1 MSFAVRTRVRYV
13 ETDQMGVVYHANY
26 LVYFELARTEWMR
39 SGGVAYAAMEDGG
52 TLLVVTRAELD
63 YVASARYD
71 DPLRIEVELESHRKA
86 SIRLVYRIF
95 HDHSG
100 RLLARG
106 ATELASVDRKSGA
119 PRRLPDGF
127 VEQLRAIRSGSA
139 DSL

>member
-39 SGGVAYAAMEDGG
+39 SGGVAYSAVEDAG
-52 TLLVVTRAELD
+52 TLLVVTRVEVD
-63 YVASARYD
+63 YIASARYD
-71 DPLRIEVELESHRKA
+71 DPLRIEVELESHGKA
-86 SIRLVYRIF
+86 SIRLTYRVF
-95 HDHSG
+95 HDDNE

-119 PRRLPDGF
+119 PQRLPRGF
-127 VEQLRAIRSGSA
+127 VEQLHAVSSGRI